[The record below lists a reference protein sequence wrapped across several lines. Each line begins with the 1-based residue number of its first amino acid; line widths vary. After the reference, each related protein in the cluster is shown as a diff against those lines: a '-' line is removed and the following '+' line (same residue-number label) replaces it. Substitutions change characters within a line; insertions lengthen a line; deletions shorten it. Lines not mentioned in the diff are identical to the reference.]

1 VPYEDDDSERTH
13 VSYSS
18 ELAEELRK
26 RQGAKDRPYLVVLSG
41 ADVGQMHK
49 VGDGE
54 SVIGRSSTANV
65 RLTDEGVSR
74 RHAKLIVQGKVVLIE
89 DLGSANGMFVNGLK
103 IVGQTP
109 LKDGDQIQLGGTT
122 ILKFTYH
129 DSLEE
134 EFQRKM
140 YEAALRDPLTK
151 SFNKKYFLDRLA
163 IELTYAKRHQS
174 PLALI
179 MFDVD
184 FFKRV
189 NDTWGHLAGDAVLI
203 KIAGIAQGNMRNEDM
218 FARYGGEEFVVMA
231 RATPTEEASILAER
245 LREQVQ
251 TTQFAF
257 EANII
262 PVTISLGVAA
272 FPQVAAGSPT
282 DLIAAADEA
291 LYSAKH
297 AGRNRSIV
305 YQVPR

>member
-1 VPYEDDDSERTH
+1 MVPYDDDDSERTH
-13 VSYSS
+13 VSFSS
-18 ELAEELRK
+18 ELADELRK
-26 RQGAKDRPYLVVLSG
+26 RGGKDRPYLIVLSG

-54 SVIGRSSTANV
+54 QVIGRSSTANV
-65 RLTDEGVSR
+65 RLTDDGVSR
-74 RHAKLIVQGKVVLIE
+74 QHCKLIVQGKSVLIE
-89 DLGSANGMFVNGLK
+89 DLGSANGMFVNGAK
-103 IVGQTP
+103 IAGITP
-109 LKDGDQIQLGGTT
+109 LKDGDQIQLGSTT

-151 SFNKKYFLDRLA
+151 SYNKKYFLDRLA
-163 IELTYAKRHQS
+163 IETTYAKRHQA
-174 PLALI
+174 PLALL

-203 KIAGIAQGNMRNEDM
+203 KIATIAQQSMRNEDM

-231 RATPTEEASILAER
+231 RGTPTEEALILAER
-245 LREQVQ
+245 VRQQIE

-262 PVTISLGVAA
+262 PVTISVGVAA
-272 FPQVAAGSPT
+272 FPHVPVAVPS

-291 LYSAKH
+291 LYTAKRR
-297 AGRNRSIV
+297 G
-305 YQVPR
+305 